1 METNTQ
7 VLEGFECFCVEVN
20 GWGGEL
26 VAGPE
31 SRGRD
36 LPYLCN
42 IGPNS
47 GSYAIASYLAVF
59 IKSRCRV
66 MSSAASAASLRRE
79 LRLMIE

>member
-1 METNTQ
+1 METNAQ
-7 VLEGFECFCVEVN
+7 VLEGLERFCVGVN
-20 GWGGEL
+20 GWRGEL

-36 LPYLCN
+36 LPYLSN

-47 GSYAIASYLAVF
+47 RSYAIAGYLATF
-59 IKSRCRV
+59 IKFRCRV
-66 MSSAASAASLRRE
+66 MSSAASAASLRGE